1 MERKSRKDK
10 SRLAALTC
18 ILALTFLI
26 PCSALTADPVKPLT
40 KVRWAYVAAT
50 CEAAVFAAKEK
61 GFWEAE
67 GLDVE
72 LIKGDWNFIKESFA
86 FNKIDGAQGMALTW
100 LKAAE
105 QGIDLKVVAGVHT
118 GCIHV
123 IAGNNTAINSVDGL
137 KGKRIGVPAI
147 GSTPFMFLNRVLGA
161 KGWDVQ
167 KDVEW
172 RAFPASELALVLE
185 KGEVDAVVVSDPHG
199 TMILADGKGRSILN
213 TAVTPPYKDE
223 YCCLIFLTG
232 KFYRESPEAAAAVS
246 RGLLKA
252 AKWVSANPEAAASL
266 AVGKKYVGGTVE
278 LNAKSLA
285 GLNFIPSVSGG
296 RKALILAGNEMKA
309 SRMLEA
315 GTDIEQL
322 AGRIFAPLS
331 GVTDEWIDSI
341 KVESASADRPLGMAD
356 ETSGTPS
363 ALREAHR

>member
-1 MERKSRKDK
+1 MQRKLRKKK
-10 SRLAALTC
+10 SGLVTLMV

-26 PCSALTADPVKPLT
+26 PWYAWAADPVKPLT
-40 KVRWAYVAAT
+40 KVRWAYIGAT

-72 LIKGDWNFIKESFA
+72 LLKGDWSFIKESFA

-123 IAGNNTAINSVDGL
+123 IAGNNTTINSLDDL

-161 KGWDVQ
+161 KGWDLK
-167 KDVEW
+167 KDVDW
-172 RAFPASELALVLE
+172 RAFPASELELVLD

-199 TMILADGKGRSILN
+199 TMILANGKGRSLLS
-213 TAVTPPYKDE
+213 TASSLPYKDE

-232 KFYRESPEAAAAVS
+232 KFYRESPEVAAAVS

-266 AVGKKYVGGTVE
+266 AIEKKYVGGTVE

-285 GLNFIPSVSGG
+285 SLNFIPSVSGG

-309 SRMLEA
+309 SQMLEA
-315 GTDIEQL
+315 TTDIEQL
-322 AGRIFAPLS
+322 ANRIFGPLNGLS
-331 GVTDEWIDSI
+331 DEWIDSI
-341 KVESASADRPLGMAD
+341 KVEKVSS
-356 ETSGTPS
+356 
-363 ALREAHR
+363 